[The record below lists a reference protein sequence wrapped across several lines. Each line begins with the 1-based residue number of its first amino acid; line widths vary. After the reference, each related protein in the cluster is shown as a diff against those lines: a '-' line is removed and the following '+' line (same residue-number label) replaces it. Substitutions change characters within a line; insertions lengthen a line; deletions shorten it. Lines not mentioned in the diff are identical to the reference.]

1 MISSS
6 KFYDEVLKDKDPFL
20 ILLKKIHKEK
30 SDQLEKTKDSES
42 ETIQIIKDIELLSFA
57 LNTHRSHVIKSI
69 EIITEML
76 SIKILKDML

>member
-6 KFYDEVLKDKDPFL
+6 KIYDELLKDKDPFR
-20 ILLKKIHKEK
+20 ILLMKIHEEK
-30 SDQLEKTKDSES
+30 SDQLRKTNSVS
-42 ETIQIIKDIELLSFA
+42 ETIQIMNDIELLSSA
-57 LNTHRSHVIKSI
+57 LRTNRSHVTKSI